1 MKKLDDFLKNLDEQL
16 NEDAGKIT
24 KSQIIANAAAYK
36 ELYAKAFVKSMI
48 KYLINTESEIWD
60 DVMDDACDAIDSI
73 QRKLKLSNDD
83 VAYEILHEYFEYQLA
98 RKVRT
103 FVIKVLRNIDFKNI

>member
-24 KSQIIANAAAYK
+24 KSQIIANAAAYNS
-36 ELYAKAFVKSMI
+36 LYAKALVKSMI

-60 DVMDDACDAIDSI
+60 DVMDDASDAIDSI

-83 VAYEILHEYFEYQLA
+83 VAYEILQDYFEDKLA
-98 RKVRT
+98 PKIKSA
-103 FVIKVLRNIDFKNI
+103 VINILRNANFKF